1 MMRRENDQR
10 GIYDLEVEVL
20 HQLEDLKKAKRDAQN
35 EVEKVLSQQ
44 ATQSGDQQKKK
55 QVDVLINQ
63 RVQIWRTHGLLK
75 KTVKYA
81 KQYYKKSEKFRDNF
95 RKLKQQVRAKFPEFE
110 FEADSDAGSLENI
123 MEDTPEQAD

>member
-1 MMRRENDQR
+1 MRRENDQR

>member
-1 MMRRENDQR
+1 MRRENDQR

-110 FEADSDAGSLENI
+110 FETDSDAGSLENI